1 MTRFSIDS
9 LDGKRHRRDLF
20 NSRSD
25 ALNHYLKKQASQDV
39 RKRVAACFVAVS
51 DDQRTAGYY
60 TLASTSILLSGLP
73 ENIQNKLPR
82 YPTVP
87 AVLMGRLAV
96 DRDFERQGLGS
107 ALLADALTRA
117 ANNEIAA
124 YALLVNAKDQD
135 KAGFYL
141 HYGFIPMPESPLL
154 LFMPLGTVRSVVG

>member
-1 MTRFSIDS
+1 M
-9 LDGKRHRRDLF
+9 
-20 NSRSD
+20 
-25 ALNHYLKKQASQDV
+25 V
-39 RKRVAACFVAVS
+39 VS
-51 DDQRTAGYY
+51 DDQRTVGYY
-60 TLASTSILLSGLP
+60 TLSSTSILLSGLP